1 MWPGWQKG
9 FKSPVFTGLF
19 HQFQAFSD
27 VSPKPKHPMST
38 DVNKTSHSSPSSW
51 REFPITH
58 QPVYPDQDQ
67 LQAVE
72 SRLCAL
78 PPLVFAQE
86 IRDLKQNLANVAAGK
101 GFVLQAGDCAESFAE
116 FSANKIKDTFKVL
129 LQMAVVLT
137 FGGRRPVTK
146 IARVA
151 GQFAKPR
158 SADFEE
164 INGVSLPSFRGD
176 IINAADA
183 DPGARIP
190 DPERMLRAYNQSAS
204 TLNLLRAFAQ
214 GGLADLHQVHRWNM
228 SFVEA
233 SPGKERYLK
242 MSERI
247 EDALGFMEV
256 CGITSQTAPSIRET
270 QLFTSHEALLL
281 NYEEALSR
289 IDSFTGRCYNCSA
302 HFVWIGERTRQLDH
316 AHVEFFKHI
325 ENPIGVKIGP
335 ATRPDDLLRL
345 IDALNP
351 VNEPGRL
358 TLITRMGAD
367 KLPEV
372 LPRLVRAVQKEGSNV
387 VWSSDPMHGNTV
399 KSSSGFK
406 TRQFDDILSEL
417 NRFFAVHQAEGSY
430 PGGIHLEMTGEHVT
444 ECTGGAYKIADSDLA
459 TRYLTSCDPR
469 LNADQVLE
477 LAYLITDAMKQAR
490 PEDLSQ

>member
-1 MWPGWQKG
+1 
-9 FKSPVFTGLF
+9 
-19 HQFQAFSD
+19 
-27 VSPKPKHPMST
+27 
-38 DVNKTSHSSPSSW
+38 
-51 REFPITH
+51 
-58 QPVYPDQDQ
+58 
-67 LQAVE
+67 
-72 SRLCAL
+72 
-78 PPLVFAQE
+78 
-86 IRDLKQNLANVAAGK
+86 
-101 GFVLQAGDCAESFAE
+101 
-116 FSANKIKDTFKVL
+116 
-129 LQMAVVLT
+129 
-137 FGGRRPVTK
+137 
-146 IARVA
+146 
-151 GQFAKPR
+151 
-158 SADFEE
+158 
-164 INGVSLPSFRGD
+164 
-176 IINAADA
+176 
-183 DPGARIP
+183 
-190 DPERMLRAYNQSAS
+190 
-204 TLNLLRAFAQ
+204 
-214 GGLADLHQVHRWNM
+214 M

-325 ENPIGVKIGP
+325 ENPVGVKIGP

-345 IDALNP
+345 IEALNP
-351 VNEPGRL
+351 TNEPGRL

-367 KLPEV
+367 KLPEA
-372 LPRLVRAVQKEGSNV
+372 LPRLIRAVQKEGSNV

-444 ECTGGAYKIADSDLA
+444 ECTGGAYKITDSDLA

-477 LAYLITDAMKQAR
+477 LAYLITDALKQAK
-490 PEDLSQ
+490 PEDLSR

>member
-1 MWPGWQKG
+1 M
-9 FKSPVFTGLF
+9 
-19 HQFQAFSD
+19 
-27 VSPKPKHPMST
+27 PMDAST
-38 DVNKTSHSSPSSW
+38 TRKTSLSSW
-51 REFPITH
+51 RKFPIKQ
-58 QPVYPDQDQ
+58 QPAYPDQAHLAD
-67 LQAVE
+67 VE
-72 SRLCAL
+72 SQLNAL

-86 IRDLKQNLANVAAGK
+86 IRDLKTQLALVANGD
-101 GFVLQAGDCAESFAE
+101 GFLLQGGDCAESFAE
-116 FSANKIKDTFKVL
+116 FSANKIRDTFKVL

-137 FGGRRPVTK
+137 FAGRRPVTK
-146 IARVA
+146 IARMA

-158 SADFEE
+158 SADLEQ
-164 INGVSLPSFRGD
+164 IDGLSLPSFRGD
-176 IINAADA
+176 IIHSAESS
-183 DPGARIP
+183 PEARIP
-190 DPERMLRAYNQSAS
+190 DPERMLQAYHQATS

-214 GGLADLHQVHRWNM
+214 GGLADLHQVHRWNL

-233 SPGKERYLK
+233 SPSKQRYLK

-256 CGITSQTAPSIRET
+256 CGITSLTAPSIRET

-289 IDSFTGRCYNCSA
+289 IDSFTGKCYNCSA

-316 AHVEFFKHI
+316 AHVEFFKQI
-325 ENPIGVKIGP
+325 ENPVGVKIGP
-335 ATRPDDLLRL
+335 TTKTDDLLQL
-345 IDALNP
+345 IEALNP
-351 VNEPGRL
+351 ENEAGRL

-372 LPRLVRAVQKEGSNV
+372 LPGLIRAVQKQGSNV

-399 KSSSGFK
+399 KSSSGYK
-406 TRQFDDILSEL
+406 TRQFDDILREL
-417 NRFFAVHQAEGSY
+417 QQFFAVHEAEGSY

-444 ECTGGAYKIADSDLA
+444 ECTGGAYEISDSDLA

-477 LAYLITDAMKQAR
+477 LAYLIADTLKQAKLR
-490 PEDLSQ
+490 TTD

>member
-1 MWPGWQKG
+1 
-9 FKSPVFTGLF
+9 
-19 HQFQAFSD
+19 
-27 VSPKPKHPMST
+27 
-38 DVNKTSHSSPSSW
+38 
-51 REFPITH
+51 
-58 QPVYPDQDQ
+58 
-67 LQAVE
+67 VE
-72 SRLCAL
+72 KKLASL

-86 IRDLKQNLANVAAGK
+86 IRDLKHKLAEVSAGN
-101 GFVLQAGDCAESFAE
+101 GLLLQAGDCAESFAE
-116 FSANKIKDTFKVL
+116 FSANKIRDTFKVL

-146 IARVA
+146 IARTA

-158 SADFEE
+158 SSDHEE
-164 INGVSLPSFRGD
+164 IDGVSLPSYRGD
-176 IINAADA
+176 IINAAEFNA
-183 DPGARIP
+183 SARIP
-190 DPERMLRAYNQSAS
+190 DPGRMIDAYNQSAS

-233 SPGKERYLK
+233 SPSKARYLDL
-242 MSERI
+242 SRRI
-247 EDALGFMEV
+247 EDALEFMEV

-289 IDSFTGRCYNCSA
+289 IDSFTDKRYNCSA

-316 AHVEFFKHI
+316 AHVEFFKQI
-325 ENPIGVKIGP
+325 ENPVGVKIGP
-335 ATRPDDLLRL
+335 TITADELLRL

-351 VNEPGRL
+351 DNEAGRL

-367 KLPEV
+367 KLEAALPALIRRVQAEGRNV
-372 LPRLVRAVQKEGSNV
+372 L
-387 VWSSDPMHGNTV
+387 WSSDPMHGNTV

-406 TRQFDDILSEL
+406 TRQFDDIMREL
-417 NRFFAVHQAEGSY
+417 RQFFAVHQAEGSY

-444 ECTGGAYKIADSDLA
+444 ECTGGADRISDADLA

-469 LNADQVLE
+469 LNGDQVLE
-477 LAYLITDAMKQAR
+477 LAYLMADALQEAKKGLAK
-490 PEDLSQ
+490 D

>member
-1 MWPGWQKG
+1 M
-9 FKSPVFTGLF
+9 
-19 HQFQAFSD
+19 
-27 VSPKPKHPMST
+27 
-38 DVNKTSHSSPSSW
+38 TSESSLSSW
-51 REFPITH
+51 RKFPIKQ
-58 QPVYPDQDQ
+58 QPEYPDQHQ
-67 LQAVE
+67 LEEVE
-72 SRLCAL
+72 KKLRGY

-86 IRDLKQNLANVAAGK
+86 IRDLKSNLAEISAGR
-101 GFVLQAGDCAESFAE
+101 GLLLQAGDCAESFAD
-116 FSANKIKDTFKVL
+116 FNANKIRDTFKVL

-146 IARVA
+146 IARTA

-158 SADFEE
+158 SADMEE
-164 INGVSLPSFRGD
+164 IEGVSLPSYRGD
-176 IINAADA
+176 IINDA
-183 DPGARIP
+183 EFSQSARIP
-190 DPERMLRAYNQSAS
+190 DPNRMLEAYHQSAS

-233 SPGKERYLK
+233 SPAKQRYLE

-289 IDSFTGRCYNCSA
+289 IDSFTGRRYNCSA

-316 AHVEFFKHI
+316 AHVEFFKNI
-325 ENPIGVKIGP
+325 ENPVGVKIGP
-335 ATRPDDLLRL
+335 TIEADELLRL

-351 VNEPGRL
+351 DNEVGRL

-367 KLPEV
+367 KIADRLPA
-372 LPRLVRAVQKEGSNV
+372 LIRAVQNEERNL
-387 VWSSDPMHGNTV
+387 VWSCDPMHGNTV
-399 KSSSGFK
+399 KASSGYK
-406 TRQFDDILSEL
+406 TRQFEDIMREL
-417 NRFFAVHQAEGSY
+417 QQFFAVHQAEGSY

-444 ECTGGAYKIADSDLA
+444 ECTGGAYAISDADLG
-459 TRYLTSCDPR
+459 TRYLTQCDPR

-477 LAYLITDAMKQAR
+477 LAFLIADSLKQAKVGL
-490 PEDLSQ
+490 E

>member
-1 MWPGWQKG
+1 
-9 FKSPVFTGLF
+9 
-19 HQFQAFSD
+19 
-27 VSPKPKHPMST
+27 
-38 DVNKTSHSSPSSW
+38 
-51 REFPITH
+51 
-58 QPVYPDQDQ
+58 
-67 LQAVE
+67 VE
-72 SRLCAL
+72 KRLDAL

-86 IRDLKQNLANVAAGK
+86 IRDLKQMLAEVSAGR
-101 GFVLQAGDCAESFAE
+101 GLLLQGGDCAESFAE
-116 FSANKIKDTFKVL
+116 FSANKIRDTFKVL

-146 IARVA
+146 IARTA

-164 INGVSLPSFRGD
+164 IDGVSLPSYRGD
-176 IINAADA
+176 IINAAEFNA
-183 DPGARIP
+183 SARIP
-190 DPERMLRAYNQSAS
+190 DPGRMIDAYNQSAS

-214 GGLADLHQVHRWNM
+214 GGLADLHQVHGWNM

-233 SPGKERYLK
+233 SPSKERYLDL
-242 MSERI
+242 SRRI

-289 IDSFTGRCYNCSA
+289 IDSFTGKRYNCSA

-316 AHVEFFKHI
+316 AHVEFFKQI
-325 ENPIGVKIGP
+325 ENPVGVKIGP
-335 ATRPDDLLRL
+335 TIKADELLRL

-351 VNEPGRL
+351 ENIAGRL
-358 TLITRMGAD
+358 TLITRMGAE
-367 KLPEV
+367 KLGEA
-372 LPRLVRAVQKEGSNV
+372 LPALIRKVQTEGREV

-406 TRQFDDILSEL
+406 TRQFDDIMREL
-417 NRFFAVHQAEGSY
+417 RQFFAVHQAEGSY

-444 ECTGGAYKIADSDLA
+444 ECTGGAYRISDSDLA

-477 LAYLITDAMKQAR
+477 LAYLMADALQEAKNGLAK
-490 PEDLSQ
+490 D

>member
-1 MWPGWQKG
+1 VTHR
-9 FKSPVFTGLF
+9 S
-19 HQFQAFSD
+19 
-27 VSPKPKHPMST
+27 ST
-38 DVNKTSHSSPSSW
+38 LSSW
-51 REFPITH
+51 RNFPVKQ
-58 QPVYPDQDQ
+58 QPQYPDLER
-67 LQAVE
+67 LQQVE
-72 SRLCAL
+72 KKLASL

-86 IRDLKQNLANVAAGK
+86 IRDLKHKLAEVSAGN
-101 GFVLQAGDCAESFAE
+101 GLLLQAGDCAESFAE
-116 FSANKIKDTFKVL
+116 FSANKIRDTFKVL

-146 IARVA
+146 IARTA

-158 SADFEE
+158 SSDHEE
-164 INGVSLPSFRGD
+164 IDGVSLPSYRGD
-176 IINAADA
+176 IINAAEFNA
-183 DPGARIP
+183 SARIP
-190 DPERMLRAYNQSAS
+190 DPGRMIDAYNQSAS

-233 SPGKERYLK
+233 SPSKARYLDL
-242 MSERI
+242 SRRI
-247 EDALGFMEV
+247 EDALEFMEV

-289 IDSFTGRCYNCSA
+289 IDSFTDKRYNCSA

-316 AHVEFFKHI
+316 AHVEFFKQI
-325 ENPIGVKIGP
+325 ENPVGVKIGP
-335 ATRPDDLLRL
+335 TITADELLRL

-351 VNEPGRL
+351 DNEAGRL

-367 KLPEV
+367 KLEAALPALIRRVQAEGRNV
-372 LPRLVRAVQKEGSNV
+372 L
-387 VWSSDPMHGNTV
+387 WSSDPMHGNTV

-406 TRQFDDILSEL
+406 TRQFDDIMREL
-417 NRFFAVHQAEGSY
+417 RQFFAVHQAEGSY

-444 ECTGGAYKIADSDLA
+444 ECTGGADRISDADLA

-469 LNADQVLE
+469 LNGDQVLE
-477 LAYLITDAMKQAR
+477 LAYLMADALQEAKKGLAK
-490 PEDLSQ
+490 D